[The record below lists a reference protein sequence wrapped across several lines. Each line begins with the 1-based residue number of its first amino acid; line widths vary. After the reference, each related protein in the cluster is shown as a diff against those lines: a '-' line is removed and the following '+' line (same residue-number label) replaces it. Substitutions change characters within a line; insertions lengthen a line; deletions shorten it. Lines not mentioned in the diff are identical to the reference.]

1 MTSVNAQQEAL
12 LDELL
17 KNCTSPQDI
26 LGEHGL
32 LKQLTKRVVE
42 RVLEAELTA
51 HLGYAPHVRHD
62 TEEHNARNG
71 KGQKTVQTDTGPVAL
86 VVPRDRNG
94 SFAPQLVPK
103 RQRRLEGFDA
113 KVLSLYARGL
123 STREIQEHLEELYG
137 TEVSPTLISTITDAV
152 LDEVRTWQSRPLAS
166 VYPILYFDALFVKSR
181 QEGPVQTKA
190 VYLALGITMDGEK
203 ELLGLWLSESEGA
216 KFWLAVFTELKN
228 RGVQDC
234 FIACVD
240 GLQGLPEAIEVVFPQ
255 TQVQL
260 CIVHKVRN
268 SLRYVPWRERRAVA
282 ADLRA
287 IYGATTLTAAEQAL
301 ERFADRWDTK
311 YPAISPSWLADWDRL
326 TVFFDYPPAIRRAIY
341 TTNAIESLNYSLR
354 KVLKGRSAFPND
366 ESIIKVLFMGLQ
378 HVAKKWTQPIPEW
391 KAALNQFVMLFGG
404 RVPV

>member
-1 MTSVNAQQEAL
+1 MTSVHTKQEAL

-17 KNCTSPQDI
+17 KDYTDPRDI

-51 HLGYAPHVRHD
+51 HLGYAPHVRHGA
-62 TEEHNARNG
+62 EEPNARNG
-71 KGQKTVQTDTGPVAL
+71 KGQKTVQTDTGPVDL
-86 VVPRDRNG
+86 QVPRDRHG
-94 SFAPQLVPK
+94 SFAPQRVPK

-123 STREIQEHLEELYG
+123 STREIQGHLEELYG
-137 TEVSPTLISTITDAV
+137 TEVSPTRISTITDAV
-152 LDEVRTWQSRPLAS
+152 LEEVRAWQSRPLAS
-166 VYPILYFDALFVKSR
+166 VYPILYFAALCVKSR
-181 QEGPVQTKA
+181 QEGPGQTKA
-190 VYLALGITMDGEK
+190 VSLALGLTMDGEK

-216 KFWLAVFTELKN
+216 KFWLSVFTELHN

-234 FIACVD
+234 FSACVD
-240 GLQGLPEAIEVVFPQ
+240 GLQGLPEAIEAVLPK
-255 TQVQL
+255 TQGQL

-268 SLRYVPWRERRAVA
+268 SLKYVPWKERRAVA

-287 IYGATTLTAAEQAL
+287 IYGAATLPDAEHAL
-301 ERFADRWDTK
+301 ERFAERWDAK
-311 YPAISPSWLADWDRL
+311 YPAISPSWLADWDRV

-341 TTNAIESLNYSLR
+341 TTNASESLHYSLR

-366 ESIIKVLFMGLQ
+366 EAIITVLSMGLQ
-378 HVAKKWTQPIPEW
+378 HVATKWTQPIPEW
-391 KAALNQFVMLFGG
+391 KAALNQFVMLFGE
-404 RVPV
+404 RVQV

>member
-1 MTSVNAQQEAL
+1 MTSVNAKHEAL

-17 KNCTSPQDI
+17 KDYTRPQNI

-51 HLGYAPHVRHD
+51 HLGYAPHMRHA
-62 TEEHNARNG
+62 TEEPNARNG
-71 KGQKTVQTDTGPVAL
+71 KGQKTVQTDTGPL
-86 VVPRDRNG
+86 DLTVPRDRNG
-94 SFAPQLVPK
+94 SFAPQWVPK

-166 VYPILYFDALFVKSR
+166 VYPVLYFDALFVKSR
-181 QEGPVQTKA
+181 QEGPVHTKA
-190 VYLALGITMDGEK
+190 VSLALGITMDGEK
-203 ELLGLWLSESEGA
+203 ELLGLWLSASEGA
-216 KFWLAVFTELKN
+216 KFWLSVFTELKN
-228 RGVQDC
+228 RGIQDC

-240 GLQGLPEAIEVVFPQ
+240 GLTGLPEAIEAVFPK
-255 TQVQL
+255 TQGQL
-260 CIVHKVRN
+260 CIVQKVRN

-287 IYGATTLTAAEQAL
+287 VYGATTLTAAEQAL

-326 TVFFDYPPAIRRAIY
+326 TVFFDYPPAIRRAVY

-366 ESIIKVLFMGLQ
+366 ESIIKVLYMGLQ

-391 KAALNQFVMLFGG
+391 KAALNQFVMLFGE
-404 RVPV
+404 RVPM

>member
-1 MTSVNAQQEAL
+1 MKEHKMTSVNAKQEAL

-17 KNCTSPQDI
+17 KDYTDPRDI

-32 LKQLTKRVVE
+32 LKHLTKRVVE
-42 RVLEAELTA
+42 RALEAELTV
-51 HLGYAPHVRHD
+51 HLGYAPYVRHGA
-62 TEEHNARNG
+62 EEGNTRNG
-71 KGQKTVQTDTGPVAL
+71 KGQKTVQTGTGPL
-86 VVPRDRNG
+86 ELTVPRDRHG
-94 SFAPQLVPK
+94 SFEPQLVPK
-103 RQRRLEGFDA
+103 RQRRLEDFDA

-123 STREIQEHLEELYG
+123 STREIQGHLEELYG
-137 TEVSPTLISTITDAV
+137 TEVSPALISTITDAV
-152 LDEVRTWQSRPLAS
+152 LDEVRTWQARPLAS

-181 QEGPVQTKA
+181 QEGAVQTKA
-190 VYLALGITMDGEK
+190 VYLALGLTMDGEK

-216 KFWLAVFTELKN
+216 KFWLSVFSDLQN

-240 GLQGLPEAIEVVFPQ
+240 GLKGLPEAIEAVFPK

-268 SLRYVPWRERRAVA
+268 SLRYVPWKERRAVA

-287 IYGATTLTAAEQAL
+287 IYGAATLPDAEHAL
-301 ERFADRWDTK
+301 ERFAERWDAK

-341 TTNAIESLNYSLR
+341 TTNAIESFNKYLR
-354 KVLKGRSAFPND
+354 NCFKTPRAFYKQTA
-366 ESIIKVLFMGLQ
+366 IVKI
-378 HVAKKWTQPIPEW
+378 
-391 KAALNQFVMLFGG
+391 
-404 RVPV
+404 